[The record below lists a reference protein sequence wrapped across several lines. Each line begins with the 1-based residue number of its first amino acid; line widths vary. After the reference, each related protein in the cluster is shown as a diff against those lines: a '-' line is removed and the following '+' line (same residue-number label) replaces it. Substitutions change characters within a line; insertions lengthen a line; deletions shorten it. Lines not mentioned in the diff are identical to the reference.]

1 MNRIIAIDRVAIGQ
15 RRRSL
20 RPETVAALAE
30 SIQEIGL
37 LNPITVIPFRTFD
50 ASNGDEQFQLIA
62 GHHRLE
68 ACRQVGMTEIEARV
82 VTAHEVDQRLAEI
95 DENLCRAELSQ
106 LERAEHLKERKD
118 LYEMKHPETRQGGT
132 PGRAGGGKQAKN
144 ENISSFAQDAA
155 ERTEKTTR
163 SIQQAVRRA
172 DKIDPEVRDQIRD
185 IDAIANNASELDA
198 LASMGAKEQKAA
210 VRSVIEGEAHSVRE
224 AAGLKTKT
232 SRNSSTRATAP
243 SKAPASQRS
252 SKTDEWQRRAAEAEK
267 HLHDQ
272 DITIAALKEE
282 LAALQEQIRTRGSQP
297 QVMNG
302 SLLRKMLEQLAD
314 DLSRD
319 PIELPADILRGM
331 HDQLLTTVAVI
342 ERAMTRLSLQTT

>member
-1 MNRIIAIDRVAIGQ
+1 
-15 RRRSL
+15 
-20 RPETVAALAE
+20 
-30 SIQEIGL
+30 IQEIGL

-106 LERAEHLKERKD
+106 LERAEHLKERKN
-118 LYEMKHPETRQGGT
+118 LYEMKHPETRHGGT
-132 PGRAGGGKQAKN
+132 PGQAGGGKKAKDAN
-144 ENISSFAQDAA
+144 LASFAQDASC
-155 ERTEKTTR
+155 RTGESKR
-163 SIQQAVRRA
+163 NIHRAVRRA

-210 VRSVIEGEAHSVRE
+210 VRSVVEGKAHSVRE
-224 AAGLKTKT
+224 AAGLKSKASPS
-232 SRNSSTRATAP
+232 SRTRAAAS

-252 SKTDEWQRRAAEAEK
+252 SKADEWQKRAAEAEER
-267 HLHDQ
+267 LHDQ

-302 SLLRKMLEQLAD
+302 SLLRKMLDQLAD

-319 PIELPADILRGM
+319 PVELPADILRGM